1 MSDAALA
8 NERAASELPFAET
21 SNENAADG
29 LSEVKSEPLE
39 DDYQGDDDIKVKDE
53 NVKIESKDQKDG
65 VPVKLKRKGRRGRS
79 SGTLTMKGD
88 KITSFT
94 TERGVTY
101 APNGML
107 SNLSHVTRHSVL
119 GVSDQVQHKPGF
131 TAIKLEILDLGSGVV

>member
-29 LSEVKSEPLE
+29 LSGVKVKSEPSQ
-39 DDYQGDDDIKVKDE
+39 DGYQGDDDVKVKDE
-53 NVKIESKDQKDG
+53 NIKDKDESKEQKDG

-101 APNGML
+101 VPNGML
-107 SNLSHVTRHSVL
+107 YNFGMSRHETS
-119 GVSDQVQHKPGF
+119 
-131 TAIKLEILDLGSGVV
+131 

>member
-8 NERAASELPFAET
+8 NQRASSELPFAEVT
-21 SNENAADG
+21 NDNAVDG
-29 LSEVKSEPLE
+29 LSGVKVKNEPMG
-39 DDYQGDDDIKVKDE
+39 DGYHGDDEVKVKDE
-53 NVKIESKDQKDG
+53 NMKVKVESKDQKDG

-101 APNGML
+101 APNGIML
-107 SNLSHVTRHSVL
+107 FIFLLFWT
-119 GVSDQVQHKPGF
+119 
-131 TAIKLEILDLGSGVV
+131 